1 MNQVGVYERISNI
14 LHLIQK
20 RPSTYREIK
29 DKLKK
34 LAELRGVEFGYSLR
48 TLQRDLAEV
57 RELHGIVIRCN
68 KRSKLYQI
76 VEEESNLINQHLQE
90 SIDLIHTFQLSK
102 GVEEFI
108 FFDDRT
114 SRGTEHLHSLVN
126 AIKKQLVIQ
135 FYHKLNFEN
144 NPTLRKIRPLAL
156 KEVKKSWYL
165 IGWNEKNEL
174 RNYGLDRIENLE
186 ISAEKFEKGTELN
199 LKNHY
204 RHIFGIFNDPKVSVE
219 EVVLFFVPQRGNY
232 IKSKPLHPTQRTL
245 EDSEGGL
252 TIALDVKINPE
263 LLSEILSY
271 GEQVQVLR
279 PATLKTQL
287 RELLEKMLSNIT

>member
-34 LAELRGVEFGYSLR
+34 LAELKGVEFGYSLR
-48 TLQRDLAEV
+48 TLQRDLAEI

-114 SRGTEHLHSLVN
+114 SRGTEHLHGLVN

-135 FYHKLNFEN
+135 FYHNLNFEN
-144 NPTLRKIRPLAL
+144 SLTLRKIRPLAL

-186 ISAEKFEKGTELN
+186 ISAEKFEKSAELN

-219 EVVLFFVPQRGNY
+219 EVVLCFLPQRGNY

-245 EDSEGGL
+245 EDTERGL
-252 TIALDVKINPE
+252 TIALEVKINPE

-279 PATLKTQL
+279 PANLKTQL
-287 RELLEKMLSNIT
+287 RELLVQMLSNVS